1 MPKLWRIQSHDAAQ
15 IAALA
20 RSANVS
26 PVVAQLLACR
36 GLTGTETVREFL
48 DAKLTALRDPALL
61 GGVEQAAQVL
71 MAAVRDRRKITVY
84 GDYDVDGMTATSL
97 LMQCLKLLGGEV
109 NFFVPRR
116 LEEGYGLNADALKSL
131 AAAGTKVVVTV
142 DCGIS
147 AVAEAQVAAEL
158 GLELIITDHHEFA
171 AELPQAAALVHPRLP
186 GTAYPFA
193 GLSGAGVA
201 HKLAW
206 ELCRQADGAKKVSP
220 RMRDYLMSALGLAA
234 LGTIADCVPLV
245 DENRVLVKHGL
256 KSLCEQP
263 GIGIAALIR
272 VAQLAE
278 KKQLDCEDV
287 GFALAPRLNAA
298 GRLGQA
304 ELGVELLT
312 TTNPERAQALAEYVN
327 GLNGDRQSL
336 ERSIYITAHKQI
348 TEKFDADNDAAFVL
362 ADAEWHP
369 GVIGIVAG
377 RLTEKFH
384 KPVILIALDRLG
396 VKPGTG
402 SARSVPGVELHRALA
417 ACTQHL
423 VGHGG
428 HAAAAGLKIEER
440 KVDDFRADFCEFV
453 ASERNR
459 PTAGPELLIDAETP
473 LSVLTLAAIEQI
485 DQLGPFGQGNP
496 RPTFCATGLT
506 LDEPPKKIGG
516 GQRHLSLKLSQ
527 HRNSMRAVS
536 FGNADWAE
544 ELEKLDGPIDV
555 AFRPVINEF
564 RGRRTVE
571 MQLLDWRAST
581 TAATREASPLPY

>member
-36 GLTGTETVREFL
+36 GLTGTETIREFL

-61 GGVEQAAQVL
+61 GGVEQAAQLL

-362 ADAEWHP
+362 ADPEWHP

-453 ASERNR
+453 AAERNR

-485 DQLGPFGQGNP
+485 EQLGPFGQGNP

-506 LDEPPKKIGG
+506 LDEAPKKIGG

-581 TAATREASPLPY
+581 TAPAREASPLPY

>member
-36 GLTGTETVREFL
+36 GLTGTETIREFL

-147 AVAEAQVAAEL
+147 AVVEAQVAAEL

-220 RMRDYLMSALGLAA
+220 RMREYLMSALGLAA

-278 KKQLDCEDV
+278 KRQLDCEDV

-428 HAAAAGLKIEER
+428 HAAAAGLKIDER

-485 DQLGPFGQGNP
+485 EQLGPFGQGNP

-506 LDEPPKKIGG
+506 LDETPKKIGG

-527 HRNSMRAVS
+527 HRNSIRAVS

>member
-1 MPKLWRIQSHDAAQ
+1 MKLWRIQSHDAAQ

-36 GLTGTETVREFL
+36 GLTGAETIREFL

-71 MAAVRDRRKITVY
+71 MAAVRERRKITVY

-171 AELPQAAALVHPRLP
+171 AELPTAAALVHPRLP

-453 ASERNR
+453 AAEQNR

-485 DQLGPFGQGNP
+485 EQLGPFGQANP

>member
-36 GLTGTETVREFL
+36 GLTGAETIREFL

-71 MAAVRDRRKITVY
+71 MAAVRERRKITVY

-362 ADAEWHP
+362 ADPEWHP

-428 HAAAAGLKIEER
+428 HAAAAGLKIDEH

-506 LDEPPKKIGG
+506 LDEAPKKIGG

-527 HRNSMRAVS
+527 HRNSIRAVS

-581 TAATREASPLPY
+581 TAPAREASPLPY

>member
-1 MPKLWRIQSHDAAQ
+1 MAKLWRIQRHDGAQ
-15 IAALA
+15 IHALSQAAGVPA
-20 RSANVS
+20 A
-26 PVVAQLLACR
+26 VAQLLAAR
-36 GLTGTETVREFL
+36 GLTGVEAIREFL
-48 DAKLTALRDPALL
+48 DCKLTSLRDPALL
-61 GGVEQAAQVL
+61 GGVTDAAARL
-71 MAAVRDRRKITVY
+71 MSAVRERRKITVY
-84 GDYDVDGMTATSL
+84 GDYDVDGMTAAAL
-97 LMQCLKLLGGEV
+97 LLQCLRLLGGEA
-109 NFFVPRR
+109 NFYVPRR
-116 LEEGYGLNADALKSL
+116 LEEGYGLNEEALRQL

-147 AVAEAQVAAEL
+147 AVAEAAVAAEL

-171 AELPQAAALVHPRLP
+171 AELPQAAAIVHPRLP
-186 GTAYPFA
+186 GSNYPFA

-234 LGTIADCVPLV
+234 LGTVADCVPLV
-245 DENRVLVKHGL
+245 DENRVLVQHGM
-256 KSLCEQP
+256 KSIFERP
-263 GIGIAALIR
+263 GEGLAALIR
-272 VAQLAE
+272 VAALAE
-278 KKQLDCEDV
+278 KKSLDSEDV
-287 GFALAPRLNAA
+287 AFALAPRLNAA

-312 TTNPERAQALAEYVN
+312 TTDPVRAQALAEYVN

-336 ERSIYITAHKQI
+336 ERSIYLTAHKQI
-348 TEKFDADNDAAFVL
+348 VEKFDAENDAAFVL
-362 ADAEWHP
+362 ADVEWHP

-377 RLTEKFH
+377 RLAEKYH
-384 KPVILIALDRLG
+384 RPVILIALDRLG

-402 SARSVPGVELHRALA
+402 SARSAPGLELHKALA
-417 ACTQHL
+417 ACTHHL

-428 HAAAAGLKIEER
+428 HAAAAGLKIEE
-440 KVDDFRADFCEFV
+440 KKLDDFRAEFCEYV
-453 ASERNR
+453 AAEMKKPSV
-459 PTAGPELLIDAETP
+459 AGPELLIDAEMP
-473 LSVLTLAAIEQI
+473 LSTLTLETLNQI
-485 DQLGPFGQGNP
+485 NRLGPFGQGNA
-496 RPTFCATGLT
+496 RPTFCAVGLT

-527 HRNSMRAVS
+527 YRNSIRAVS

-571 MQLLDWRAST
+571 MQVVDWRVST
-581 TAATREASPLPY
+581 PAAQAQPA